1 MLHLCAFLKKW
12 YKNPT
17 WSFSCCLSLILP
29 FLSLSGDIDGLVGE
43 NMMNNQGDTG
53 DIEMPSIGAAVQDS
67 GATDI
72 TLDNSEQPATQLQI
86 GEKGK
91 HTATIL
97 SQFNE
102 AFDISVEENKQE
114 NGSKKEIESMQPVT
128 WPNCGEKQSIVPFYS
143 QYRSSKCHRET
154 QTTLMALNWSIE
166 DVKAKG

>member
-1 MLHLCAFLKKW
+1 
-12 YKNPT
+12 
-17 WSFSCCLSLILP
+17 
-29 FLSLSGDIDGLVGE
+29 
-43 NMMNNQGDTG
+43 MMNKQVDTG

-154 QTTLMALNWSIE
+154 QTTLMALN
-166 DVKAKG
+166 

>member
-12 YKNPT
+12 YKNPR

-29 FLSLSGDIDGLVGE
+29 FLSLSGDIDGLMRE
-43 NMMNNQGDTG
+43 NLMNKQVDSGG
-53 DIEMPSIGAAVQDS
+53 IEMTSIAACVQDS

-72 TLDNSEQPATQLQI
+72 TLDNSEQPATQLQT

-97 SQFNE
+97 SQTNE
-102 AFDISVEENKQE
+102 AFDVSVEENKQE
-114 NGSKKEIESMQPVT
+114 NGSKKEIESVQPVT
-128 WPNCGEKQSIVPFYS
+128 SPNCGKKQSIVVPFYS

-154 QTTLMALNWSIE
+154 QTTLMALN
-166 DVKAKG
+166 

>member
-12 YKNPT
+12 YKNPR

-72 TLDNSEQPATQLQI
+72 TLDNSEQPATQLQT

-97 SQFNE
+97 SQTNE
-102 AFDISVEENKQE
+102 AFEISVEENKQE

-154 QTTLMALNWSIE
+154 QTTLMALN
-166 DVKAKG
+166 

>member
-17 WSFSCCLSLILP
+17 WSFSGCLSLILP
-29 FLSLSGDIDGLVGE
+29 FLSLSGDIDRLVGE
-43 NMMNNQGDTG
+43 NMMNKQVDTE
-53 DIEMPSIGAAVQDS
+53 DIEMPSIAAAVQES

-72 TLDNSEQPATQLQI
+72 TFDNSEQPATQLQT

-97 SQFNE
+97 SQTNE
-102 AFDISVEENKQE
+102 AFEISVEENKQE
-114 NGSKKEIESMQPVT
+114 NGSKKEIENMQPVT
-128 WPNCGEKQSIVPFYS
+128 WPNCGRKQSIVVPFYS

-154 QTTLMALNWSIE
+154 QTTLMVLN
-166 DVKAKG
+166 

>member
-1 MLHLCAFLKKW
+1 
-12 YKNPT
+12 
-17 WSFSCCLSLILP
+17 
-29 FLSLSGDIDGLVGE
+29 
-43 NMMNNQGDTG
+43 MMNKQVDTG
-53 DIEMPSIGAAVQDS
+53 DIEMPSIAAAVQES

-72 TLDNSEQPATQLQI
+72 TLDNSEQPAAQLQT

-97 SQFNE
+97 SQTNE
-102 AFDISVEENKQE
+102 AFENSVEENKQE

-154 QTTLMALNWSIE
+154 QTTLMALN
-166 DVKAKG
+166 